1 MTSITGRLSQFC
13 LFPLT
18 QTNRD
23 KKKEIYKHSCK
34 HFKAENFLNDQNIDW
49 NQVLNIEKKLID
61 KSFDKFLNI
70 FQLLS
75 DTYTSKKTLQCYTK
89 CFIQTMETKTK
100 KFQESKIHNKK
111 KNYDEFNRYKNYI
124 DILTRKNKWN
134 HYLKFFQEQKN
145 KWKIWDGIKSIININ
160 KMSKNSINCLK
171 INRNKETNRATLHDS
186 LNNFF
191 VTVAQNVEAKLVHT
205 DKHYFGYLTLFF
217 WHLHCLEKLR
227 IY

>member
-1 MTSITGRLSQFC
+1 MGDFNAFLLKYETNTNHADVLNQIHASPQLQHIKSPTCVTPRTNTLIDNIFSTDTYTEVISANIMTSITGRLSQFC

-124 DILTRKNKWN
+124 DILTRKNK
-134 HYLKFFQEQKN
+134 
-145 KWKIWDGIKSIININ
+145 
-160 KMSKNSINCLK
+160 
-171 INRNKETNRATLHDS
+171 
-186 LNNFF
+186 
-191 VTVAQNVEAKLVHT
+191 
-205 DKHYFGYLTLFF
+205 
-217 WHLHCLEKLR
+217 
-227 IY
+227 